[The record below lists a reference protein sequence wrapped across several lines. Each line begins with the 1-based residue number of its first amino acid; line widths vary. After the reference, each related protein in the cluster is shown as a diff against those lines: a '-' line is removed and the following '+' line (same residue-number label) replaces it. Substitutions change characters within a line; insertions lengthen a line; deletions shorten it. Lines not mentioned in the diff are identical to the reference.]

1 MARESDFRTDQNT
14 AEHIAEALQLQAQY
28 GFDVARRRLEQQG
41 IDTELALRVLA
52 VRYDRRARPCALCR
66 KAGT

>member
-28 GFDVARRRLEQQG
+28 GFDYAKRHLHLLG
-41 IDTELALRVLA
+41 IETQLALRMLA
-52 VRYDRRARPCALCR
+52 MRYDRRARPCALCR